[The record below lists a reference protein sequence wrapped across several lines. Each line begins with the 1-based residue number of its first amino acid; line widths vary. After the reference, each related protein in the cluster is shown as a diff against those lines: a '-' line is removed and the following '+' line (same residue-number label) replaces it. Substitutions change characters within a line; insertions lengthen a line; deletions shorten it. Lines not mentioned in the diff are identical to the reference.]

1 MLNALSDSESENKEE
16 FSQELASTYDSVL
29 FPDVES
35 DFLEAQSQVALSNR
49 RISDV
54 RWRSRP
60 APCFNSSFIGAS
72 YPPPPV
78 EEPTPLQFFK
88 MFFDDEL
95 IELWAEQTNIYS
107 VSKSGN
113 SVKESNNF
121 WKF

>member
-1 MLNALSDSESENKEE
+1 MLNASSDSEGESEEE
-16 FSQELASTYDSVL
+16 LSPESASTHDSIL

-35 DFLEAQSQVALSNR
+35 DFLEAQSQVSSSNR

-88 MFFDDEL
+88 MFL
-95 IELWAEQTNIYS
+95 MIN
-107 VSKSGN
+107 
-113 SVKESNNF
+113 
-121 WKF
+121 